1 MEKSAGMENG
11 MVHKITGWIFGYL
24 MVYLEHEGAGRFINL
39 CRNNGIE
46 IWNIRADEEKKI
58 LWFNIG
64 FRNFWRIHHIAV
76 KCHVFPRVYKRYG
89 LPFLIE
95 RSKKNLNFVLGV
107 ISFFTM
113 LFFLSSRIWG
123 IEVAGQNYYTKENI
137 ISYLDT
143 ENIYGGMCSGR
154 ADCKKIEKNIRKKY
168 DKIGWV
174 SVNRSGSR
182 LVVNVREMSK
192 DDIEKRGKP
201 ANLVASD
208 DGKVVSIVTSAG
220 VA

>member
-1 MEKSAGMENG
+1 

-113 LFFLSSRIWG
+113 LFTPELSRLCVISVPFLSLNVDS
-123 IEVAGQNYYTKENI
+123 VI
-137 ISYLDT
+137 I
-143 ENIYGGMCSGR
+143 G
-154 ADCKKIEKNIRKKY
+154 
-168 DKIGWV
+168 
-174 SVNRSGSR
+174 
-182 LVVNVREMSK
+182 
-192 DDIEKRGKP
+192 
-201 ANLVASD
+201 
-208 DGKVVSIVTSAG
+208 TSNFSPISTHLS
-220 VA
+220 